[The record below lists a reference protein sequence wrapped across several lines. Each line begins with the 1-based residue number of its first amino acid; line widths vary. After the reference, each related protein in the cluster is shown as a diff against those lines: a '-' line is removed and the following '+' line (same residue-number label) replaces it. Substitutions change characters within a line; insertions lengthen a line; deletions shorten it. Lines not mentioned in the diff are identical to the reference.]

1 MLRIGQLAD
10 QAQVPIDTVRYYE
23 RAGLLQPPNRSAAG
37 YRLYDGASVHRLRFV
52 RRAKRLGF
60 SLDDIAELL
69 RLSDRRGDIA
79 GVRATAQAK
88 LSEIEA
94 RIVELSRIRDGLSR
108 LVDACPGHG
117 DAADCPILGALNH
130 DVPEQDRYS

>member
-23 RAGLLQPPNRSAAG
+23 RAGLLQPPDRSAAG

-117 DAADCPILGALNH
+117 DAADCPILSALNY